1 MFGLHQGFRRTS
13 SSSDEESRPP
23 AGRPPLPPA
32 SRVKRALF
40 GPTNP
45 EENLRFVRQEL
56 KKHSE
61 DASARWNFD
70 FETGNPLSGR
80 LDWQPCARSSLHPA
94 YKLSRMQYIS
104 SHEDTFQSSRVT
116 PPSASPTSTT
126 VSALEDQQVGSVLD
140 LRTPEDRL
148 TGPLP
153 PPTPSKSGHSNR
165 SGGSTSRSASRFT
178 SVTSR
183 PHQTPDTAASR
194 LAPPPLT
201 SSRVSGPSLLSSSTS
216 SFTPSSSSISS
227 SASSASLL
235 DARLTSRFARPH
247 PTATAGISVLS
258 DLEGGSQGA
267 RPKTKDSK
275 ITETF
280 RSRKASRSKSAS
292 KLKRL
297 AGNLG
302 RSPSVKARGGR
313 SPPRSK
319 PGAVV
324 DESAAT
330 PQ

>member
-94 YKLSRMQYIS
+94 YNLSRMQYIS
-104 SHEDTFQSSRVT
+104 SHEDTFQSSRAT
-116 PPSASPTSTT
+116 PPSASPPSTTTT
-126 VSALEDQQVGSVLD
+126 VSALEDPQVGSVLD

-153 PPTPSKSGHSNR
+153 PPTPTKSGHSTR
-165 SGGSTSRSASRFT
+165 GGGGTSRSASRFT

-194 LAPPPLT
+194 LAPPPPT
-201 SSRVSGPSLLSSSTS
+201 SSRVSGPSLLSSSSSTA
-216 SFTPSSSSISS
+216 SFTPSSSLSS
-227 SASSASLL
+227 SASSTSLL

-247 PTATAGISVLS
+247 PTTTTAGIPVLS
-258 DLEGGSQGA
+258 DLEAGSQGA

-302 RSPSVKARGGR
+302 RSPSVKARGAR
-313 SPPRSK
+313 SPPPPRSK
-319 PGAVV
+319 PGA
-324 DESAAT
+324 
-330 PQ
+330 